1 MGGKVFHNIWLLM
14 QLRVKSHLEE
24 ESNMQT
30 LVCSTEECEECSQL
44 NCCSQWMTSTFNC
57 CFSNIIINKLM
68 KQSVVWWLNLFCTC
82 IVSLYANYTF
92 SGFFVFVQIEKFPK
106 YKLTSGCVKCEK
118 SLFYQFEWAQAHL
131 GKGDV

>member
-1 MGGKVFHNIWLLM
+1 M
-14 QLRVKSHLEE
+14 QLRVKSHLKE

-68 KQSVVWWLNLFCTC
+68 KQSVVCLFCTC
-82 IVSLYANYTF
+82 IVSLYDNYSF
-92 SGFFVFVQIEKFPK
+92 SGFFIVVQIEKFPK
-106 YKLTSGCVKCEK
+106 YKLSCGCFKCEK
-118 SLFYQFEWAQAHL
+118 SLFYRFELAKAHL
-131 GKGDV
+131 GKSDV